1 MLLQIQYVIRE
12 YKDKGNQC
20 QPQIFHINVNWDF
33 TLNADDYLK
42 CFRLWHGNGSN
53 LRVPL

>member
-20 QPQIFHINVNWDF
+20 QPQIFHVNANWDF
-33 TLNADDYLK
+33 PRNADNHLK
-42 CFRLWHGNGSN
+42 CFRLWHGNGSG
-53 LRVPL
+53 L

>member
-20 QPQIFHINVNWDF
+20 QPQIFHVNVNLDF
-33 TLNADDYLK
+33 NQIADNYLK
-42 CFRLWHGNGSN
+42 CFRSWHGNGSR
-53 LRVPL
+53 L

>member
-1 MLLQIQYVIRE
+1 MLRQIQSGIRE
-12 YKDKGNQC
+12 DKDKGNQC
-20 QPQIFHINVNWDF
+20 QQQIFHINVNWDF

-42 CFRLWHGNGSN
+42 CFRLWHGNGSK